1 MGADDL
7 NAATDASGESAII
20 EIGRQILASQ
30 PFSRLVGI
38 ELDSAQRGRCV
49 LSLAIRSDLLQHHG
63 FVHGGAL
70 SCLVDIALTYAGA
83 TALAVPVITSEFK
96 INYLRPAL
104 GRRLVA
110 RAEAV
115 HTGRN
120 QAVCRCELYALG
132 DDGAERLCAIAQG
145 TIVRLGEA
153 PAARRA
159 G

>member
-1 MGADDL
+1 M
-7 NAATDASGESAII
+7 NAAAGGDDDPAIV

-49 LSLAIRSDLLQHHG
+49 LSLAIRAELLQHHG

-96 INYLRPAL
+96 VNYLRPAL

-115 HTGRN
+115 HAGRS

-132 DDGAERLCAIAQG
+132 EDGAEKLCAIAQG

-153 PAARRA
+153 PAARRE